1 MASSFVVDHKSA
13 TDTHS
18 NLSSIGFL
26 LVNSKTLAVQG
37 ILFDLDGTLVN
48 SAPDIGNAANNML
61 TTLGVEPAT
70 PEQIKSWIGNGIPKL
85 VKRALT
91 KHFDGEPDAALF
103 EQALPV
109 FMQHYERDV
118 CVDSYMYDGVAE
130 TLKTLHQDGFTLGCV
145 TNKTA
150 SCTLPLLNQL
160 EIDHY
165 FSSIVS
171 GDTCKHKKPHPE
183 PILFGIREMQLSPEQ
198 CALVGDSAHDL
209 HAAVAADIPA
219 IAVSYGYNQ
228 GVDLSTE
235 SPFALVEQFADIK
248 AYFKLVE

>member
-1 MASSFVVDHKSA
+1 MN
-13 TDTHS
+13 S
-18 NLSSIGFL
+18 N
-26 LVNSKTLAVQG
+26 TLTVQG

-61 TTLGVEPAT
+61 TTLGIDRAM
-70 PEQIKSWIGNGIPKL
+70 PEQIKTWIGNGIPKL

-91 KHFDGEPDAALF
+91 KDFNGEPDVELF

-118 CVDSYMYDGVAE
+118 CVDSYMYDGVAD
-130 TLKTLHQDGFTLGCV
+130 TLKGLYERGYTLGCV
-145 TNKTA
+145 TNKSA

-160 EIDHY
+160 EIDKY
-165 FSSIVS
+165 FTSIVS
-171 GDTCKHKKPHPE
+171 GDTCEHKKPHPE
-183 PILFGIREMQLSPEQ
+183 PILFGISEMQLAPEQ

-209 HAAVAADIPA
+209 HAAAAAGIPA

-235 SPFALVEQFADIK
+235 SPFALVDHFADILS
-248 AYFKLVE
+248 YFKQIQ